1 VSAERTRDVPRLDVD
16 ADAEREVDLAHYG
29 WAILSRWWLVLAA
42 LAAGAV
48 IGWLVSL
55 GGGDVYQAKATVY
68 PGQPLTPTSA
78 SQIQSLQTN
87 PSTINQI
94 VKSESVVRSVA
105 NQVGVSPGELR
116 SGISTKAV
124 SAAVARTGQT
134 QLVEVSVRGPWRRQ
148 SAEAANLL
156 AETAVERVSAYPNAK
171 IDQLVGL
178 RGSTDDQ
185 LETVDLAIERYRDAL
200 ATDTELSTAER
211 LVLVGLL
218 SDAQQ
223 ERGQLVEQRTQTE
236 LSLSL
241 AEDVERGQIVT
252 RAIANEVAARSS
264 RSSIVV
270 GAVIGLVVGLALA
283 LLWDP
288 VGRRLRRGGGGVRAA
303 AR

>member
-1 VSAERTRDVPRLDVD
+1 MRVESERARAADEADLDS
-16 ADAEREVDLAHYG
+16 EREVDLARYG

-42 LAAGAV
+42 IAAGAV
-48 IGWLVSL
+48 IGWLVSV
-55 GGGDVYQAKATVY
+55 GGGDVYQARATVY
-68 PGQPLTPTSA
+68 PGQPLTPSSN

-105 NQVGVSPGELR
+105 DQVGVSPGELR

-124 SAAVARTGQT
+124 AGSVARVGQV

-156 AETAVERVSAYPNAK
+156 AEIAVGRISTYPDAK
-171 IDQLVGL
+171 IDQLEQL
-178 RGSTDDQ
+178 LGSVEQQ
-185 LETVDLAIERYRDAL
+185 LATIDETVAGYRDAL
-200 ATDTELSTAER
+200 AASGDLSSTER

-218 SDAQQ
+218 SDAQVQ
-223 ERGQLVEQRTQTE
+223 RGQLIQQQTDTS

-241 AEDVERGQIVT
+241 AKDVERGEVVT
-252 RAIANEVAARSS
+252 RATANRVAAQSS
-264 RSSIVV
+264 RSAIVV
-270 GAVIGLVVGLALA
+270 GAVIGLVAGILLA

-288 VGRRLRRGGGGVRAA
+288 VRQRFSRSRAEQPA
-303 AR
+303 ER